1 MIQADGRIIPV
12 ILSGGAGAGLW
23 PMSRESY
30 PKQLLSLLGQ
40 HTLVQRTALRVADPL
55 LFASPLVIANAEHR
69 FELGSQLQSAGVTD
83 ALMALEPFGRGT
95 APAVTIAALL
105 ATRADPNAVM
115 LVMPVDQWISDDAAF
130 RSSVLAALGSARH
143 QQFVQFRSQEA
154 ESAGPYGHAAVVHET
169 KRHERNG
176 IFLLPAQLFLDQLS
190 SRVPQMLLA
199 CRGALAGAARDLD
212 FLRLE
217 ESAFRSCPSMSIG
230 DLRADMADHTSV
242 VTASFDCTHIGSWS
256 SLWKLA
262 DKDHAGN
269 VAVGDVLLDEASG
282 CYVRGEGRLVAAL
295 GVENLVITATPDV
308 VLVTRRDQERD
319 LGKLV
324 DRLKAN
330 GHRSATQTLAVHR
343 PWGHYQSIDA
353 GDRFQVKRITV
364 KPGAKL
370 SLQKHFHRAEHWVVV
385 NGTAI
390 VTRDDEEMLLH
401 ENESVFVPLGCVHR
415 LENPGKIPL
424 SLIEVQSGTYL
435 DEDDIVRLQDVYR
448 RA

>member
-40 HTLVQRTALRVADPL
+40 HTLLQRTALRVADPL
-55 LFASPLVIANAEHR
+55 LFASPLVIANADHR
-69 FELGSQLQSAGVTD
+69 FALGAQLQAAGVTD

-105 ATRADPNAVM
+105 ATKADPNTVM
-115 LVMPVDQWISDDAAF
+115 LVMPVDQWVSDEAAF
-130 RSSVLAALGSARH
+130 RSSVLTGLGSARH
-143 QQFVQFRSQEA
+143 QHFVQIQ
-154 ESAGPYGHAAVVHET
+154 PHET
-169 KRHERNG
+169 ASASSNGNSAAARGIERAERNG
-176 IFLLPAQLFLDQLS
+176 IFLLPAQLFLDELGR
-190 SRVPQMLLA
+190 RVPQMLLA

-217 ESAFRSCPSMSIG
+217 ESAFRSCPSTSIC
-230 DLRADMADHTSV
+230 DLMADMADRTSV
-242 VTASFDCTHIGSWS
+242 VAASFDCTHIGSWS

-269 VAVGDVLLDEASG
+269 VAVGDVLLDETSG

-319 LGKLV
+319 LGRLV

-330 GHRSATQTLAVHR
+330 GHRSATQTLAVQR

-353 GDRFQVKRITV
+353 GDRFHVKRITV

-385 NGTAI
+385 GGTAI

-401 ENESVFVPLGCVHR
+401 ENESVFVPLGSIHR
-415 LENPGKIPL
+415 IENPGKIPL
-424 SLIEVQSGTYL
+424 NLIEVQSGTYL
-435 DEDDIVRLQDVYR
+435 DEDDIVRLQDVYH

>member
-1 MIQADGRIIPV
+1 MIQADGRIVPV

-23 PMSRESY
+23 PMSREGY

-55 LFASPLVIANAEHR
+55 LFASPMVIANAEHR
-69 FELGSQLQSAGVTD
+69 FELGAQLQSAGVTD
-83 ALMALEPFGRGT
+83 ALIALEPFGKGT

-105 ATRADPNAVM
+105 ATRADQNAVM
-115 LVMPVDQWISDDAAF
+115 LVMPVDQWVGDDAAF
-130 RSSVLAALGSARH
+130 RSSVLAGLGSARH
-143 QQFVQFRSQEA
+143 QRVVQFRPQETDSTGTGGNGA
-154 ESAGPYGHAAVVHET
+154 TGH
-169 KRHERNG
+169 KSRRPERNG
-176 IFLLPAQLFLDQLS
+176 IFLLPAQLFLEELGG
-190 SRVPQMLLA
+190 RVPQMLLA
-199 CRGALAGAARDLD
+199 CRGAIAGAARDLD

-230 DLRADMADHTSV
+230 DLLADMADRTSTV
-242 VTASFDCTHIGSWS
+242 AASFDCTHVGSWS

-370 SLQKHFHRAEHWVVV
+370 SLQKHFHRSEHWVVV
-385 NGTAI
+385 GGTAI
-390 VTRDDEEMLLH
+390 ITRDDEEMLVH
-401 ENESVFVPLGCVHR
+401 ENESVFVPLGCIHR
-415 LENPGKIPL
+415 IENPGKIPL
-424 SLIEVQSGTYL
+424 NLIEVQSGTYL
-435 DEDDIVRLQDVYR
+435 DEDDIVRVQDVYR

>member
-55 LFASPLVIANAEHR
+55 LFAGPLVIANAEHR
-69 FELGSQLQSAGVTD
+69 FELGSQLQSAGVSD

-105 ATRADPNAVM
+105 ATKADPNAVM

-130 RSSVLAALGSARH
+130 RSSVLAALSSARH

-154 ESAGPYGHAAVVHET
+154 ESANPDGHRAVVGET
-169 KRHERNG
+169 ERHERNG

-217 ESAFRSCPSMSIG
+217 ESAFRSCPSMSIV
-230 DLRADMADHTSV
+230 DLMADMADHTSV
-242 VTASFDCTHIGSWS
+242 LAASFDCTHIGSWS

-269 VAVGDVLLDEASG
+269 VAVGDVLLDDASG

-319 LGKLV
+319 LGELV

-401 ENESVFVPLGCVHR
+401 ENESVFVPLGCIHR
-415 LENPGKIPL
+415 IENPGKIPL
-424 SLIEVQSGTYL
+424 NLIEVQTGTYL

>member
-55 LFASPLVIANAEHR
+55 LFAGPLVIANAEHR

-105 ATRADPNAVM
+105 ATKADPNAVM

-130 RSSVLAALGSARH
+130 RSSVLAALSSARH

-154 ESAGPYGHAAVVHET
+154 ESANPDGHRAVVGET
-169 KRHERNG
+169 ERHERNG

-217 ESAFRSCPSMSIG
+217 ESAFRSCPSMSIV
-230 DLRADMADHTSV
+230 DLMADMADHTSV
-242 VTASFDCTHIGSWS
+242 LAASFDCTHIGSWS

-269 VAVGDVLLDEASG
+269 VAVGDVLLDDASG

-319 LGKLV
+319 LGELV

-401 ENESVFVPLGCVHR
+401 ENESVFVPLGCIHR
-415 LENPGKIPL
+415 IENPGKIPL
-424 SLIEVQSGTYL
+424 NLIEVQTGTYL

>member
-55 LFASPLVIANAEHR
+55 LFAGPLVIANAEHR

-105 ATRADPNAVM
+105 ATKADPNAVM
-115 LVMPVDQWISDDAAF
+115 LVMPVDQWVSDDAAF
-130 RSSVLAALGSARH
+130 RSSVLTALSAARH

-154 ESAGPYGHAAVVHET
+154 ESTSPNGHGAVVHET
-169 KRHERNG
+169 ERHERNG

-199 CRGALAGAARDLD
+199 CRGALAGAVRDQD

-217 ESAFRSCPSMSIG
+217 DSAFRSCPSMSIG
-230 DLRADMADHTSV
+230 DLMADMVDHTSV
-242 VTASFDCTHIGSWS
+242 VAASFDCTHIGSWS

-269 VAVGDVLLDEASG
+269 VAVGDVLLDDASG

-319 LGKLV
+319 LGELV

-370 SLQKHFHRAEHWVVV
+370 SLQKHFHRSEHWVVV
-385 NGTAI
+385 GGTAI

-401 ENESVFVPLGCVHR
+401 ENESVFVPLGCIHR
-415 LENPGKIPL
+415 IENPGKIPL
-424 SLIEVQSGTYL
+424 NLIEVQSGTYL
-435 DEDDIVRLQDVYR
+435 DEDDIVRVQDIYR

>member
-1 MIQADGRIIPV
+1 MIQADGRIVPV

-55 LFASPLVIANAEHR
+55 LFASPMVIANAEHR
-69 FELGSQLQSAGVTD
+69 FELGAQLQSAGVTD
-83 ALMALEPFGRGT
+83 ALIALEPFGRGT

-105 ATRADPNAVM
+105 ATRADHEAVI
-115 LVMPVDQWISDDAAF
+115 LVMPVDQWVGDDAAF
-130 RSSVLAALGSARH
+130 RSSVLTGLSSARH
-143 QQFVQFRSQEA
+143 QQFVQFQAHEGGSVNANGNVAARH
-154 ESAGPYGHAAVVHET
+154 AG
-169 KRHERNG
+169 KRPERNA
-176 IFLLPAQLFLDQLS
+176 IFLLPAQLFLEELGR
-190 SRVPQMLLA
+190 RVPQMLLA
-199 CRGALAGAARDLD
+199 CRGAIAGAARDLD

-217 ESAFRSCPSMSIG
+217 ESAFRSCPSMSIA
-230 DLRADMADHTSV
+230 DLLSDMADRTSTV
-242 VTASFDCTHIGSWS
+242 AASFDCTHIGSWS

-308 VLVTRRDQERD
+308 VLVTRRDEERD
-319 LGKLV
+319 LGRLV

-353 GDRFQVKRITV
+353 GDRFQVKHITV

-370 SLQKHFHRAEHWVVV
+370 SLQKHFHRSEHWVVV
-385 NGTAI
+385 GGTAI
-390 VTRDDEEMLLH
+390 ITRDDEEMLLH
-401 ENESVFVPLGCVHR
+401 ENESAFVPLGCIHR
-415 LENPGKIPL
+415 IENPGKIPL
-424 SLIEVQSGTYL
+424 HLIEVQSGTYL
-435 DEDDIVRLQDVYR
+435 DEDDILRVQDVYR